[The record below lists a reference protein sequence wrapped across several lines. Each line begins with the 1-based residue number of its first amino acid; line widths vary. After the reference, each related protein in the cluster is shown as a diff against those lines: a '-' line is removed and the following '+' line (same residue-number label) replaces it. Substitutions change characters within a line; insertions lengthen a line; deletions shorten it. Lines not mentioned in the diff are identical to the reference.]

1 MKYRPLGE
9 TGIDV
14 SVICLGSMTFGEQN
28 TEAQAHAQL
37 DYAFEHGVTFIDTAQ
52 MYPTPPRAETQGRTE
67 AFIGTWLNGR
77 NRDDVVL
84 ATKIT
89 GPGLATVPGHPF
101 RLTEDHIRRGIEG
114 SLKRLGTD
122 YVDLYQVH
130 WPDRPNNRFG
140 AHGYKPVIDAQAV
153 PIEETLRVLSALVAE
168 GKVRHV
174 GISNET
180 PWGVMQYLNAARAL
194 GLERIVS
201 IQNPYSLLNRTFEVG
216 LAEMSFREHVG
227 LLAYSPLAFGVLS
240 GKYLGGAQPAGARL
254 TLYER
259 FSRYSAPHVD
269 AIAGQYVALAQA
281 HGLDPAQMALA
292 FVNAQAFLTS
302 TIIGATNLEQL
313 ASNVASADLTL
324 SAEVMAGIEEI
335 HLQHPNPCP

>member
-9 TGIDV
+9 TGINV
-14 SVICLGSMTFGEQN
+14 SIICLGTMTFGQQN
-28 TEAQAHAQL
+28 TEPQAHAQL
-37 DYAFEHGVTFIDTAQ
+37 DYAFDHGVNFIDTAQ
-52 MYPTPPRAETQGRTE
+52 MYPTPPTAETQGHTE
-67 AFIGTWLNGR
+67 AFIGSWLKNR
-77 NRDDVVL
+77 RRDDVIL

-101 RLTEDHIRRGIEG
+101 RLNEEHIRRGIEG
-114 SLKRLGTD
+114 SLKRLNTD

-140 AHGYKPVIDAQAV
+140 QHGYKPEIDPEAV
-153 PIEETLRVLSALVAE
+153 PIEETLRVLSELVRE
-168 GKVRHV
+168 GKARHI

-180 PWGVMQYLNAARAL
+180 PWGVMQYLNAAREM

-216 LAEMSFREHVG
+216 LAEMSFCENVG

-240 GKYLGGAQPAGARL
+240 GKYLGGARPAGTRL
-254 TLYER
+254 TLYQR
-259 FSRYSAPHVD
+259 FARYSAPHVD
-269 AIAGQYVALAQA
+269 GIVAKYVGLARE

-292 FVNAQAFLTS
+292 FVNAQEFLAS
-302 TIIGATNLEQL
+302 NIIGATDLEQL
-313 ASNVASADLTL
+313 AGNIASADLEL
-324 SAEVMAGIEEI
+324 SAEVLAGIEQI